1 MKKYT
6 YQAKT
11 FEEAKSQALVDLMEQ
26 ESNLY
31 INEIESSTKLFNK
44 KSVIEV
50 IKKDDVQEHIKELIK
65 DITNLMGL
73 SINMEVKKREECLNI
88 TIYADNNAV
97 LIGKNARTLDAL
109 TTIIKQSVYKE
120 IGENY
125 KFVLDVSDY
134 KQKREWNLEKMAK
147 QIAREVAK
155 TKVDAKLDP
164 MNSYERRIIHETL
177 SHNKKV
183 YTESEGVEP
192 NRYVVIKLKPVENQ
206 ETTLEN

>member
-31 INEIESSTKLFNK
+31 IREIESSTKLFNK

-65 DITNLMGL
+65 DITSLMGL
-73 SINMEVKKREECLNI
+73 SINMEVKKREESLNI

-97 LIGKNARTLDAL
+97 LIGKNAKTLDAL

-134 KQKREWNLEKMAK
+134 KQKRVWNLEKMAK

>member
-11 FEEAKSQALVDLMEQ
+11 YEDAKNQALASLMEQ
-26 ESNLY
+26 EGNLY
-31 INEIESSTKLFNK
+31 ITEIESSTKLFNK

-50 IKKDDVQEHIKELIK
+50 IKKDDIVEHIKELIK
-65 DITNLMGL
+65 GITSDMGL
-73 SINMEVKKREECLNI
+73 AINMEVKKRGETLNVI
-88 TIYADNNAV
+88 IYADNNAV
-97 LIGKNARTLDAL
+97 LIGKNAKTLDAL
-109 TTIIKQSVYKE
+109 TTVIRQSIYKD

-134 KQKREWNLEKMAK
+134 KEKREWNLEKMAK

-155 TKVDAKLDP
+155 TGVEARLEA

-192 NRYVVIKLKPVENQ
+192 NRCVVIKLKEPIKEENTVE
-206 ETTLEN
+206 

>member
-11 FEEAKSQALVDLMEQ
+11 FEEAKNQALAALMEQ
-26 ESNLY
+26 ENNLY

-50 IKKDDVQEHIKELIK
+50 IKKDDVIEHIKELIK
-65 DITNLMGL
+65 DITSLMGL
-73 SINMEVKKREECLNI
+73 SINMEVKKREDSLNI

-97 LIGKNARTLDAL
+97 LIGKNAKTLDAL

-192 NRYVVIKLKPVENQ
+192 NRYVVIKLKPEIS
-206 ETTLEN
+206 E

>member
-11 FEEAKSQALVDLMEQ
+11 FEEAKNQALVELMEQ

-50 IKKDDVQEHIKELIK
+50 IKKDDVIEHIKELIK

-73 SINMEVKKREECLNI
+73 SINMEVKKREDSLNI

-192 NRYVVIKLKPVENQ
+192 NRYVVIKLKPVENE